1 VLGFQVE
8 LSSLLDLTKED
19 KIVHFNE
26 TYEGVL
32 DSGTSVLLV
41 PPEIYDELMAS
52 IMINKEYTELFG
64 VYFSTCDSLAYPSLY
79 VELTGGLFFEVPP
92 SAYLE

>member
-1 VLGFQVE
+1 M
-8 LSSLLDLTKED
+8 LSQLLDSTMKDLY
-19 KIVHFNE
+19 VRYNE
-26 TYEGVL
+26 AYEGVL

-52 IMINKEYTELFG
+52 IMINKDYTELYG
-64 VYFSTCDSLAYPSLY
+64 VYFSICNSLAYPSLY
-79 VELTGGLFFEVPP
+79 IELTGGLFFEVPP